1 MLFYAMKSQKALN
14 ALITGVSG
22 FVGPYLVKHLVRS
35 GFEVFGVDRIGKK
48 VEGCAVDKCDVTDY
62 DSVFSVV
69 KRVRPDFVF
78 HLAGQSSVE
87 KSWKEP
93 ELTRAV
99 HVIGTKNLLD
109 AVAAAKINPKILIV
123 SSAEVYGIPKALPI
137 SEGHPVQPITPY
149 GESRAEQEKLA
160 LGYFRNK
167 GVQLV
172 ISRSFNQTG
181 PGQPS
186 AFVCSDFARQVVE
199 AEKGRRTEIIVGN
212 LDIRR
217 DFTDV
222 RDAVGAYLLALQK
235 GKPGEIYNVCSGSSH
250 SIKSVLDTFLSLSAK
265 ARSAKV
271 VRGVSKTRKTDIPE
285 LVGDSTKF
293 SRATGWKPLIKF
305 ETTLSEMLDYWR
317 KSL

>member
-1 MLFYAMKSQKALN
+1 MNAQK

-22 FVGPYLVKHLVRS
+22 FVGPYLVRHLMAS
-35 GFEVFGVDRIGKK
+35 GFEVFGCDRKGSAVD
-48 VEGCAVDKCDVTDY
+48 GCVVDKCDVMDY

-87 KSWKEP
+87 RSWKEP
-93 ELTRAV
+93 ELTRTV
-99 HVIGTKNLLD
+99 HVIGAKNLLG
-109 AVAAAKINPKILIV
+109 AVAAAGLNPKILIV
-123 SSAEVYGIPKALPI
+123 SSAEVYGIPEKLPI
-137 SEGHPVQPITPY
+137 TEDHPLRPITPY
-149 GESRAEQEKLA
+149 GESRVEQEKVA
-160 LGYFRNK
+160 LSYFRSK
-167 GVQLV
+167 GVRLV

-199 AEKGRRTEIIVGN
+199 AEHGIRKEIVVGN

-235 GKPGEIYNVCSGSSH
+235 GKPGEIYNVCSGSSY
-250 SIKSVLDTFLSLSAK
+250 SMRYVLDTLISFSAK
-265 ARSAKV
+265 AKSARIVKD
-271 VRGVSKTRKTDIPE
+271 VSKTRKTDIPE
-285 LVGDSTKF
+285 LVGDNAKF
-293 SRATGWKPLIKF
+293 RKATGWKPSIKF

-317 KSL
+317 RSL